1 MISSS
6 MEFLLFTYPNCPKC
20 EELKKY
26 LKETNF
32 EGQECSLVLKES
44 KIKIREFLKFIKRDD
59 KGAIIIP
66 TLIIQEDGQA
76 VAVLNNREELENWLR
91 SRA

>member
-1 MISSS
+1 
-6 MEFLLFTYPNCPKC
+6 MEYLFFTYPNCSKC

-26 LKETNF
+26 LKEANLDV
-32 EGQECSLVLKES
+32 QENNLVLKES
-44 KIKIREFLKFIKRDD
+44 KMRIREFLNDIKRDD

-66 TLIIQEDGQA
+66 SLVLKENGEDP
-76 VAVLNNREELENWLR
+76 VVLNNRKELEEWLR

>member
-1 MISSS
+1 M
-6 MEFLLFTYPNCPKC
+6 
-20 EELKKY
+20 KKY
-26 LKETNF
+26 LKETDF

-59 KGAIIIP
+59 KGAVIIP
-66 TLIIQEDGQA
+66 TLILQEDGQA
-76 VAVLNNREELENWLR
+76 VAVLNNREELKDWLK

>member
-1 MISSS
+1 MISRS
-6 MEFLLFTYPNCPKC
+6 MEYLLFTYPNCSNC
-20 EELKKY
+20 EEMKKY
-26 LKETNF
+26 LKETDF

-59 KGAIIIP
+59 KGAVIIP
-66 TLIIQEDGQA
+66 TLILQEDGQA
-76 VAVLNNREELENWLR
+76 VAVLNNREELKDWLK